1 MIMKSVAEI
10 AEELEVS
17 RQTIYYWINKLDE
30 NIKKHIYKDGR
41 TKVIDDPGVDMIRE
55 QVKGKTKIERPF
67 NQGYKYPI
75 ESPTDREIKERLTD
89 LKKQNELLE
98 RQLQQKDKQID
109 RLNNNLDKAQ
119 ENVKALT
126 GRVEKD
132 QQGLFNKIKE
142 FFAGGKD

>member
-1 MIMKSVAEI
+1 MKSVAEI

-17 RQTIYYWINKLDE
+17 RQTVYYWINKLDE
-30 NIKKHIYKDGR
+30 SIKKHIYKDGR
-41 TKVIDDPGVDMIRE
+41 TKVVDDPGVDMIRE

-119 ENVKALT
+119 ENIQALT
-126 GRVEKD
+126 GRV
-132 QQGLFNKIKE
+132 QQENKGLFHKIKD
-142 FFAGGKD
+142 FFIKKTD